1 MGLSQQRQVRPS
13 GPGAIGGICRRRVH
27 SFRPPTGFWYS
38 DGGIEWSREE
48 ESSNGDHGI
57 PTDGV
62 PADTD
67 QLTHFFTDNNGDGHI
82 LPWLPYADGS
92 YALYWVISSD
102 PMEIWSWEGGR
113 SGTSFN
119 LSDLVPPDSDGF
131 TWDTDISRPI
141 TRYGNPKGLLKGPS
155 RYFTSHSRVRTN
167 R

>member
-1 MGLSQQRQVRPS
+1 MGSSQQRQVRPS

-27 SFRPPTGFWYS
+27 SSRPPTGFWYS

-67 QLTHFFTDNNGDGHI
+67 QLTHFFTDDNGDGHI

-92 YALYWVISSD
+92 YALYWVISPD
-102 PMEIWSWEGGR
+102 PMEIWNWEGGLLEAP
-113 SGTSFN
+113 SISLT
-119 LSDLVPPDSDGF
+119 L
-131 TWDTDISRPI
+131 SRP
-141 TRYGNPKGLLKGPS
+141 TRTGSLGTQTYPDRSADTGIPKGLLKGPS
-155 RYFTSHSRVRTN
+155 R
-167 R
+167 